1 MNSPSVYKT
10 FEQGWHNSL
19 VGKSID
25 HCSRGHSFDS
35 QHLHGHS
42 QLSVT
47 PVPGRSDGLLWPP

>member
-1 MNSPSVYKT
+1 MHLPSVYKKLKH
-10 FEQGWHNSL
+10 GWTNSL
-19 VGKSID
+19 VVERID
-25 HCSRGHSFDS
+25 RSSRGHNFDS